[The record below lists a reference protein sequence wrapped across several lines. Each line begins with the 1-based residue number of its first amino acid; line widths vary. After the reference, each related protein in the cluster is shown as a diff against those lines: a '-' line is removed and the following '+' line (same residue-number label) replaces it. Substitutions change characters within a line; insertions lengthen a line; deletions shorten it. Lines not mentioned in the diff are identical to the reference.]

1 MKPILVAA
9 VFGLA
14 LAFSVSA
21 QPVQVEVVAEQKT
34 FLPSETLT
42 VGVRISNLSG
52 QALRFGLD
60 NDWLTFTVQG
70 QQQKSVLRLTEMPVT
85 GAFTS
90 EPATHTTARFDLAPY
105 FDLSQPGNYT
115 VTATVRVPEL
125 GTTFSSPPK
134 RFDITKGNVL
144 WEQEFGVPGPPGA
157 APVIRKYALVQ
168 ANHLGQLKLYV
179 RVTESSGRV
188 LKVYPLSPLVG
199 SSRPEHQIDRES
211 NLHVLNQGGAKA
223 FVYCVVSPDGEL
235 RARHTYDAV
244 SRVRLAIDLEG
255 KFGVIGGTRRV
266 TANDIPAPKA
276 EADTRER
283 PASP

>member
-1 MKPILVAA
+1 MKPIFITA

-14 LAFSVSA
+14 LGISAFA
-21 QPVQVEVVAEQKT
+21 QPVQIEVIADQKT
-34 FLPSETLT
+34 FLPSESMV

-52 QALRFGLD
+52 QSLRLGLD
-60 NDWLTFTVQG
+60 NDWVTFTVQG
-70 QQQKSVLRLTEMPVT
+70 QQQKSVMRLMEMPVA

-90 EPATHTTARFDLAPY
+90 EPATRSTVRFDLAPY
-105 FDLSQPGNYT
+105 FDLSRPGNYT

-125 GTTFSSPPK
+125 DATFSSPPK
-134 RFDITKGNVL
+134 KFDITRGTDL
-144 WEQEFGVPGPPGA
+144 WEQEFGVPGSPESGP
-157 APVIRKYALVQ
+157 IFRKYSLVQ

-179 RVTESSGRV
+179 RVSEANGQV

-199 SSRPEHQIDRES
+199 ASRPEHQIDRES

-235 RARHTYDAV
+235 RVRQTYDAV
-244 SRVRLAIDLEG
+244 SRVRIAVDLEG
-255 KFGVIGGTRRV
+255 KFGVIGGVRRV

-276 EADTRER
+276 EADTQAKS
-283 PASP
+283 ASP